1 MRTFKCQFVSR
12 RLVFLAP
19 LFTFCGVCSGEYPLK
34 PVPFNEVELTSDLWR
49 PRLET
54 QRKTLV
60 PFAFER
66 TQPGVEHLK
75 AARDYLAGKKVEGH
89 RPHRFID
96 SDLYKVTRQPQRNVT
111 RYGLI

>member
-1 MRTFKCQFVSR
+1 MLRSYTIQLLSLITLALLVSK
-12 RLVFLAP
+12 AMAD
-19 LFTFCGVCSGEYPLK
+19 YPLK
-34 PVPFNEVELTSDLWR
+34 PVPFNKVEMTSDFWR

-75 AARDYLAGKKVEGH
+75 AARDFLAGKK
-89 RPHRFID
+89 
-96 SDLYKVTRQPQRNVT
+96 SQRSPGSPVH
-111 RYGLI
+111 

>member
-1 MRTFKCQFVSR
+1 MVFV
-12 RLVFLAP
+12 LA
-19 LFTFCGVCSGEYPLK
+19 GYANAVDYPLK
-34 PVPFNEVELTSDLWR
+34 PVPFNQVEMTSDFWR

-75 AARDYLAGKKVEGH
+75 AARDFLAGKKV
-89 RPHRFID
+89 D
-96 SDLYKVTRQPQRNVT
+96 SQQLNS
-111 RYGLI
+111 LI